1 MVTSS
6 HAISRHVTVN
16 RPTQQKREKQV
27 GAPRLQRLVMRLDYF
42 RFRVEAPKG
51 SQGVNTKLGSLA
63 SLISFIVSRSHRG
76 MTPSLKDHALLD
88 SAARFSGCGL
98 CVALLLGRRL
108 AVPAMQAK
116 LCLNQVSNYPV
127 AHQSTSI
134 VIQFTSFHLMVF
146 AVCWIVPS
154 TTS

>member
-1 MVTSS
+1 
-6 HAISRHVTVN
+6 
-16 RPTQQKREKQV
+16 
-27 GAPRLQRLVMRLDYF
+27 
-42 RFRVEAPKG
+42 
-51 SQGVNTKLGSLA
+51 VNTKLGSLA

-116 LCLNQVSNYPV
+116 LCLNQISNYPV

-134 VIQFTSFHLMVF
+134 VIQFTSFHLIVLYCICSVLDC
-146 AVCWIVPS
+146 AVHYLLATEVGTLGGCRAILSQKTRHEEVAS
-154 TTS
+154 LMAYHSGNAVLCQNLLCI